1 VFFLICYFYFSKAC
15 QELLVWHHV
24 QQGDIFHFADGS
36 TLNKFIIANDT
47 STTETAHMKWRSHSN
62 PLHTLYI

>member
-1 VFFLICYFYFSKAC
+1 VFFLICYFFSKAC

-36 TLNKFIIANDT
+36 TLNKFFTANDT
-47 STTETAHMKWRSHSN
+47 STTETAHMK
-62 PLHTLYI
+62 